1 MEDPG
6 GNIFDF
12 DNVDGEYFSPN
23 CKFFITTALG
33 LSILKG
39 SGTIILDCDFYYLS
53 LLISLFI
60 CKNENGITFVAG
72 RCN

>member
-12 DNVDGEYFSPN
+12 DNEDGEYFSPN

-39 SGTIILDCDFYYLS
+39 SVLLFWTVIFTICPFS
-53 LLISLFI
+53 
-60 CKNENGITFVAG
+60 
-72 RCN
+72 